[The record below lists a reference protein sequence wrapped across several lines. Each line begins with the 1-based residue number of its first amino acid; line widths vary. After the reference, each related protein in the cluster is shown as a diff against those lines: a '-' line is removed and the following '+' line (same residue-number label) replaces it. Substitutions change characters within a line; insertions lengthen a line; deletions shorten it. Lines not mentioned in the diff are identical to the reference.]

1 MVHQTE
7 GSVME
12 ITGMLVGLG
21 FIFVRT
27 RRVAGEASRAETHKS
42 AAKSQG
48 ALGLSSRYFPQ
59 MESLLQ
65 SKAQAENTW

>member
-1 MVHQTE
+1 
-7 GSVME
+7 ME

-48 ALGLSSRYFPQ
+48 ALGLSSRAATNGEFA
-59 MESLLQ
+59 SI
-65 SKAQAENTW
+65 

>member
-1 MVHQTE
+1 
-7 GSVME
+7 ME

-27 RRVAGEASRAETHKS
+27 RRVAGEASRAETHTQLRSRK
-42 AAKSQG
+42 
-48 ALGLSSRYFPQ
+48 ALSVSPRVPPARYFPQ

>member
-1 MVHQTE
+1 
-7 GSVME
+7 ME

-48 ALGLSSRYFPQ
+48 ALGLSSRAARA
-59 MESLLQ
+59 LLLRNGELA
-65 SKAQAENTW
+65 SI

>member
-1 MVHQTE
+1 
-7 GSVME
+7 ME
-12 ITGMLVGLG
+12 ITGMLVGVG

-48 ALGLSSRYFPQ
+48 ALGLFSRAARALLPQ